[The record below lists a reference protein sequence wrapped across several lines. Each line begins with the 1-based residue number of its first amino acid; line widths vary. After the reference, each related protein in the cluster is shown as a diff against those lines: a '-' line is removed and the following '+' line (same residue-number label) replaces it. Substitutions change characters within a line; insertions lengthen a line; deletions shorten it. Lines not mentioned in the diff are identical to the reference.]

1 MDMRSVKSLL
11 AALSIVTT
19 AYGLPEV
26 GVDAHFDQGWPLS
39 VMPQIA
45 LWGFASIR
53 DGITWANFETSKG
66 VYAIPA
72 YDQAWLNAA
81 HANGL
86 KVVLLLNEGNR
97 LYSNNYDPAA
107 YANAAAALAKQVK
120 NYPAVE
126 AIEIL
131 NEPNNDF
138 QSYVG
143 ANWESA
149 YVKLSNAAYAA
160 IKAANPSMIVI
171 TGGAQGQENWDMLSM
186 GLEGDGYTS
195 HPYSPPLI
203 IPETVYEPPNGN
215 DSTLA
220 GFVADWRSRTTKPL
234 WFTEYGCNTE
244 ICSGSFAISNFSQAM
259 YYDRRLLETLG
270 LGVEHSFIYDFK
282 DEGVPGNCDSYAP
295 YGLWTANADNTL
307 SDPKMSQ
314 LTITRILNVL
324 NGLNPMPLGT
334 VSASGAGFDTAD
346 FYGYAFGN
354 SSETVAAVWLGNGYP
369 AYGVPPGRGAAVA
382 RAASIRFPVPSGIQS
397 VTAVDPLYA
406 TTEIVPATNWS
417 VTGSDIT
424 VTGVSV
430 GIAPTLVV
438 ASSSASGDPTPTPR
452 PTPTPSPT
460 PTPPPTPTPSP
471 TPIDSIA
478 QWERQ
483 FLSGYKTFSGTK
495 NAVYVDPNYSP
506 YFDASSFTGVFF
518 DGTYASGVIKNS
530 SAVSAVVY
538 YAENH
543 PATSGRITVAVSFA
557 PSTVTVTN
565 PITGSSTVLPSYD
578 WSFYNGDAVILFNL
592 QITGS
597 PQVIR
602 IE

>member
-1 MDMRSVKSLL
+1 MRSVKSLL
-11 AALSIVTT
+11 AALTIVTT
-19 AYGLPEV
+19 AYALPEV
-26 GVDAHFDQGWPLS
+26 GVDAHFDQAWPVS
-39 VMPQIA
+39 VMPQIV

-86 KVVLLLNEGNR
+86 KVVLLLNGGNR
-97 LYSNNYDPAA
+97 LYSNNYDPTA
-107 YANAAAALAKQVK
+107 YSNAAAALATQLK

-149 YVKLSNAAYAA
+149 YVKLANAAYAA
-160 IKAANPSMIVI
+160 IKAANPSMTVI

-186 GLEGDGYTS
+186 GLKGDGYTS

-203 IPETVYEPPNGN
+203 IPETVYEPPNAN

-220 GFVADWRSRTTKPL
+220 GFVADWRSHTSTPL
-234 WFTEYGCNTE
+234 WFTEYGCDTE
-244 ICSGSFAISNFSQAM
+244 MCSGSFEISNFSQAM

-282 DEGVPGNCDSYAP
+282 DEGIPGNCDSYGP
-295 YGLWTANADNTL
+295 YGLWTSNPDNTL

-314 LTITRILNVL
+314 LTITRILNAL
-324 NGLNPMPLGT
+324 NGLNPMPLGA
-334 VSASGAGFDTAD
+334 VSASGAGLDSAD

-354 SSETVAAVWLGNGYP
+354 SSESVAAVWLGNGYP
-369 AYGVPPGRGAAVA
+369 AYGVPPGTGAAAVLET
-382 RAASIRFPVPSGIQS
+382 ASIRFPVPSGIQS

-406 TTEIVPATNWS
+406 TTEIVPTTNWS
-417 VTGSDIT
+417 VTGSNIT

-430 GIAPTLVV
+430 GIAPTLLV
-438 ASSSASGDPTPTPR
+438 ASSSASVG
-452 PTPTPSPT
+452 
-460 PTPPPTPTPSP
+460 PTPPPGPIPPPSPPPTPP
-471 TPIDSIA
+471 TDSIA
-478 QWERQ
+478 QWESQ
-483 FLSGYKTFSGTK
+483 FLSGYKAFSGTK

-506 YFDASSFTGVFF
+506 YFDASSFTGLFF
-518 DGTYASGVIKNS
+518 DGTYASGVITPNS
-530 SAVSAVVY
+530 NAVSAVVY
-538 YAENH
+538 YTENH
-543 PATSGRITVAVSFA
+543 PATSGRITAAVSFA

-565 PITGSSTVLPSYD
+565 PITGSTTVLPSYD
-578 WSFYNGDAVILFNL
+578 WSFYNGDAVILFNF
-592 QITGS
+592 QISGS